1 MNKKLANAVVDLNN
15 DLAEIIKLVSSFD
28 AEKYKLFS
36 ECLALEKARREKIS
50 NIYKKYDQM
59 LKASLN
65 SGAYESFD
73 ELKKERDELMG
84 DESVEEVEMFFK
96 ANNFTKLGS
105 LITHLNDLHFNL
117 LDLVLNTN
125 DLDKSEAIKR

>member
-36 ECLALEKARREKIS
+36 ECLALEKARREKIG